1 MPNSGATFRSVRR
14 PRVADQHCFGEKSML
29 RDIIETERQQDADCA
44 RIEAAVRLAE
54 ERIAALQARLL
65 NEEEKR
71 ERWYT
76 IRDQTVLAVRD
87 VRHNVIKRANEA
99 KDTKTRL
106 NVVHVRGYGVTS
118 NGSVP
123 EELAQLAVEERLASI
138 CRSAERADARITELF
153 FNHGQD

>member
-1 MPNSGATFRSVRR
+1 MRRR
-14 PRVADQHCFGEKSML
+14 PAL
-29 RDIIETERQQDADCA
+29 RLGGKPCSGTSPKPSDSKTTITP

-65 NEEEKR
+65 SEEEKR

-106 NVVHVRGYGVTS
+106 NVVHARGHGVTS
-118 NGSVP
+118 NCSVL
-123 EELAQLAVEERLASI
+123 EELAQLAVEERLTSI
-138 CRSAERADARITELF
+138 CRSAERGDVRITELF
-153 FNHGQD
+153 FDRGRG

>member
-1 MPNSGATFRSVRR
+1 
-14 PRVADQHCFGEKSML
+14 ML
-29 RDIIETERQQDADCA
+29 RNIIETERQQDADCA

-54 ERIAALQARLL
+54 GRIVALQERLL

-76 IRDQTVLAVRD
+76 IRDQTILAVRD

-106 NVVHVRGYGVTS
+106 NVVHERGRGVTS

-153 FNHGQD
+153 FNRGRG